1 MPGITKSRRWS
12 AIRER
17 RAAAGRS
24 LSSGEQPVSELGWC
38 NQQQRR
44 RELRR
49 QTSACVRHER
59 LRSGHRPRTSH
70 RRMTRSNANCASQT
84 ESAFPYEIF
93 SISVRYLHCAG
104 RYLRP
109 ITRWGRSCL
118 CRLRRQTFADSVRRR
133 IPRRGDAFAGW
144 YPAFGSRFIHH
155 SKSKRTI

>member
-1 MPGITKSRRWS
+1 MLCITKGRRWS

-17 RAAAGRS
+17 RVAAGRS
-24 LSSGEQPVSELGWC
+24 LSSREQSVGELGWR
-38 NQQQRR
+38 NQQRRR

-49 QTSACVRHER
+49 QMSACVRRER
-59 LRSGHRPRTSH
+59 LGLGRRPRTSH

-93 SISVRYLHCAG
+93 SISVHRLHCAG

-118 CRLRRQTFADSVRRR
+118 CRLRRQTFADRVRRR
-133 IPRRGDAFAGW
+133 LPCHGDAIAGW